1 MLYLYWILVFLKNI
15 LDYEKV
21 NVRIQV
27 LKRHKLHTLP
37 PKRRSEVFRSKIDLG
52 VAPKNGS
59 KNELSEMSLDLQ
71 ASYPLL
77 FIKRNFLE
85 FF

>member
-15 LDYEKV
+15 LDL
-21 NVRIQV
+21 R
-27 LKRHKLHTLP
+27 
-37 PKRRSEVFRSKIDLG
+37 

-77 FIKRNFLE
+77 LIKRNFLE

>member
-59 KNELSEMSLDLQ
+59 KHELSEMSVDLQ

-77 FIKRNFLE
+77 FTKRNFLE